1 MASGR
6 TAAPDRSIMDT
17 ASAHPGTDTS
27 GTATSSGTAHAAL
40 QNRRGPA
47 RVALI
52 GVHGFG
58 AQHLKNLERLRQ
70 SGAVELVAVA
80 DPNPP
85 AAGALPDST
94 AVHPDL
100 ESLLAGNHNP
110 DVVIVATPIQTHA
123 PLALATLASG
133 ADLYLEKPPVAS
145 LADFRRL
152 QEAAEASGRSIQI
165 GFQSLGSQAL
175 AAIDK
180 LLDSGAIGTLQG
192 IAATGR
198 WVRNRA
204 YYKRSRWAG
213 KRSLD
218 GVDVV
223 DGVATNPLA
232 HAIATALRIAGARTL
247 EDVASVETD
256 LYRAN
261 DIEADDTS
269 VIRIRTAAGLPIT
282 CALTLCA
289 PEAVEPYITLQGTEG
304 TAVFHYTQDRL
315 HISTADGE
323 HSRVFG
329 RNDLTENLLDH
340 LAEGSELSSAL
351 DDSGAFMR
359 VLEAVRTAEPP
370 ALIGP
375 AHVYWEG
382 TGDAAHAVV
391 PGIEDALER
400 ATGAH
405 ATFSELGLPWARPAD
420 PAEAEGLFDV
430 GRRPLAVQ
438 RTGVRLNPQLS
449 PRPYLHPVT
458 TLGGI
463 TVTDHMPA
471 DHPWHLGAGFAL
483 QDVNGSNFWGGK
495 TYTRESGTYVSR
507 RDHGRIELLPSAVEN
522 SGDVTETAAGGQ
534 SADKGAFSP
543 GRGVRQLRWLGADGQ
558 LLLNE
563 QRTLSSV
570 VLGERVWRLDLCSEL
585 TAVVDVSLGSPGS
598 NGAAGSG
605 YGGFFWRLPAC
616 GEARIFT
623 PDAEGEPAVHGSV
636 APWLAWTAD
645 FGEVPGIRAGQ
656 PATLVFSAP
665 AEAADPWFVRSSGY
679 PAVGSALAWERPVAL
694 AAGEPFRR
702 SLSVWVCDGQLSPA
716 AVESLVASA

>member
-1 MASGR
+1 M
-6 TAAPDRSIMDT
+6 
-17 ASAHPGTDTS
+17 H
-27 GTATSSGTAHAAL
+27 
-40 QNRRGPA
+40 RRGTPA
-47 RVALI
+47 RIALI

-58 AQHLKNLERLRQ
+58 AHHLKNLDRLAQ
-70 SGAVELVAVA
+70 AGAVELVAVA

-85 AAGALPDST
+85 SPGALPDST

-100 ESLLAGNHNP
+100 QSLLAGNHSP

-145 LADFRRL
+145 LADFRQL
-152 QEAAEASGRSIQI
+152 QEAAEASGRSVQI

-180 LLDSGAIGTLQG
+180 LLQDGTIGTLQG
-192 IAATGR
+192 IGATGR
-198 WVRNRA
+198 WVRDRA
-204 YYKRSRWAG
+204 YYTRSRWAG

-232 HAIATALRIAGARTL
+232 HAIATALRIAGARTV

-289 PEAVEPYITLQGTEG
+289 SEPVEPYITLQGSEG
-304 TAVFHYTQDRL
+304 TAVFHYTEDRL
-315 HISTADGE
+315 HISNAVGE
-323 HSRVFG
+323 HSQEFG
-329 RNDLTENLLDH
+329 RDDLTENLLAH
-340 LAEGSELSSAL
+340 LAEGAELTSAL
-351 DDSGAFMR
+351 NDSGAFML

-370 ALIGP
+370 AP
-375 AHVYWEG
+375 VSSAHVLWVG
-382 TGDAAHAVV
+382 DGDAAHAVI
-391 PGIEDALER
+391 PGIEGALER
-400 ATGAH
+400 AISAH
-405 ATFSELGLPWARPAD
+405 ATFSELALPWARTAD
-420 PAEAEGLFDV
+420 PSEATRLFDAG
-430 GRRPLAVQ
+430 GRLLAVL
-438 RTGVRLNPQLS
+438 RTGAELNPALS

-458 TLGGI
+458 TLGG
-463 TVTDHMPA
+463 TEVTDHLPA

-483 QDVNGSNFWGGK
+483 QDVNGTNFWGGK
-495 TYTRESGTYVSR
+495 TYTRGAGAYVSR
-507 RDHGRIELLPSAVEN
+507 QDHGRIELLPAN
-522 SGDVTETAAGGQ
+522 LNIPDT
-534 SADKGAFSP
+534 
-543 GRGVRQLRWLGADGQ
+543 RQLRWLGTDGQ
-558 LLLNE
+558 PLLSE
-563 QRTLSSV
+563 QRTLSREI
-570 VLGERVWRLDLCSEL
+570 LGERTWRLDLGTEL

-616 GEARIFT
+616 SGARIFT
-623 PDAEGEPAVHGSV
+623 SDAEGEPAVHGAV
-636 APWLAWTAD
+636 APWLAWTAS
-645 FGEVPGIRAGQ
+645 FGEVPGIRSGQ

-665 AEAADPWFVRSSGY
+665 AEAADPWFVRCSGY
-679 PAVGSALAWERPVAL
+679 PAVGSALAWDRPVEL
-694 AAGEPFRR
+694 AAGESLRR
-702 SLSVWVCDGQLSPA
+702 SLSVWMCDGELSPA
-716 AVESLVASA
+716 AVESLVSQR

>member
-1 MASGR
+1 MDTPLTQPTQQNQTTPDDAEDGTQDVDAASPHR
-6 TAAPDRSIMDT
+6 TAPT
-17 ASAHPGTDTS
+17 
-27 GTATSSGTAHAAL
+27 
-40 QNRRGPA
+40 

-58 AQHLKNLERLRQ
+58 NHHLKNLARLRQ
-70 SGAVELVAVA
+70 AGAVELVAVA

-85 AAGALPDST
+85 SPGALPDST

-100 ESLLAGNHNP
+100 QSLLAGNHRP

-145 LADFRRL
+145 LADFRQL
-152 QEAAEASGRSIQI
+152 QEATEASGRSVQI

-175 AAIDK
+175 GAIDK
-180 LLDSGAIGTLQG
+180 LLRDGTIGTLQG
-192 IAATGR
+192 IGATGR
-198 WVRNRA
+198 WVRDRA
-204 YYKRSRWAG
+204 YYKRSPWAG
-213 KRSLD
+213 KRSMD

-232 HAIATALRIAGARTL
+232 HAIATALRIAGARTV

-289 PEAVEPYITLQGTEG
+289 SESVEPYITLQGTEG
-304 TAVFHYTQDRL
+304 TAVFHYTEDRL

-323 HSRVFG
+323 HSQEFG
-329 RNDLTENLLDH
+329 RDDLTENLLKY
-340 LAEGSELSSAL
+340 LAGGTELTSAL
-351 DDSGAFMR
+351 NDSGAFML

-370 ALIGP
+370 APVSP
-375 AHVYWEG
+375 AHVLWEG
-382 TGDAAHAVV
+382 DGDAAHAVI

-400 ATGAH
+400 AISAH
-405 ATFSELGLPWARPAD
+405 ATFSELALPWARPAE
-420 PAEAEGLFDV
+420 PADATVLFDD
-430 GRRPLAVQ
+430 GGRPLAVQ
-438 RTGVRLNPQLS
+438 RTGARLNTGLS

-458 TLGGI
+458 TLGG
-463 TVTDHMPA
+463 TVVTDHLPA

-483 QDVNGSNFWGGK
+483 QDVNGTNFWGGK
-495 TYTRESGTYVSR
+495 TYRHDASAYVSR
-507 RDHGRIELLPSAVEN
+507 QDHGRIELLPT
-522 SGDVTETAAGGQ
+522 DVDEPDT
-534 SADKGAFSP
+534 
-543 GRGVRQLRWLGADGQ
+543 RQLQWLGTDGQ
-558 LLLNE
+558 PLLTE
-563 QRTLSSV
+563 QRTLRREI
-570 VLGERVWRLDLCSEL
+570 LGERVWRLDLGTEL

-616 GEARIFT
+616 SGSRIFT
-623 PDAEGEPAVHGSV
+623 SDAEGEPAVHGSV
-636 APWLAWTAD
+636 APWLAWTAF
-645 FGEVPGIRAGQ
+645 FGEVPGRRSGQ
-656 PATLVFSAP
+656 PATLVFGAP
-665 AEAADPWFVRSSGY
+665 AESTDPWFVRCSGY
-679 PAVGSALAWERPVAL
+679 PAVGSALAWERSVAL
-694 AAGEPFRR
+694 AAGESLRR
-702 SLSVWVCDGQLSPA
+702 SLSVWVCDGELSPA
-716 AVESLVASA
+716 AVESLVAPGHTRRG